1 MLNIIFFQNNSN
13 TFANNSI
20 TIKMI
25 IQFKIAQPTC
35 TYLKDPQETKLG
47 FSIIQHSI
55 LLIHEIGFERFTFK
69 KLSESIGCT
78 EASVYRYFQSK
89 QQLLLFLFSW
99 YWGWM
104 NYRVQ
109 HEITSSKTSFE
120 RLEKAISLLIERS
133 LDDQRT
139 PFIDEAKLQEIIE
152 QEGVKSLLTKE
163 VDSINQTGAFENY
176 KQLVGYLA
184 ELIHQINPNYPYPN
198 MLITTIIEGAHLQH
212 FFADHLPRLT
222 NRSKNHESIGSFYLH
237 LLTSSLQT
245 NEKTGY

>member
-1 MLNIIFFQNNSN
+1 
-13 TFANNSI
+13 
-20 TIKMI
+20 MI

-35 TYLKDPQETKLG
+35 TFLRDPQETKLG
-47 FSIIQHSI
+47 LQIIQHSI
-55 LLIHEIGFERFTFK
+55 LLIHEIGFERFTLK

-89 QQLLLFLFSW
+89 HQLLLFLFSW

-104 NYRVQ
+104 NYRIQ
-109 HEITSSKTSFE
+109 HEIDPSKTPFQ
-120 RLEKAISLLIERS
+120 RLEIAVSLLIERS
-133 LDDQRT
+133 LDDPRT
-139 PFIDEAKLQEIIE
+139 SFIDESKLQAIIE

-163 VDSINQTGAFENY
+163 VDNINETGAFENY

-184 ELIHQINPNYPYPN
+184 ELIHQFNPNYAYPN

-222 NRSKNHESIGSFYLH
+222 NRTENHESIGSFYLN
-237 LLTSSLQT
+237 LLTSSLQPHG
-245 NEKTGY
+245 NNNK

>member
-1 MLNIIFFQNNSN
+1 
-13 TFANNSI
+13 
-20 TIKMI
+20 MI
-25 IQFKIAQPTC
+25 IQFKIAQPTS
-35 TYLKDPQETKLG
+35 THLRDPQETKLG
-47 FSIIQHSI
+47 LSIIQHSI

-78 EASVYRYFQSK
+78 EASVYRYFNSK
-89 QQLLLFLFSW
+89 HQLLLFLFSW

-109 HEITSSKTSFE
+109 HEIDNSKSSYE
-120 RLEKAISLLIERS
+120 RLEKAIMLLIERTP
-133 LDDQRT
+133 DDQRT

-152 QEGVKSLLTKE
+152 QGGVKSLLTKE
-163 VDSINQTGAFENY
+163 VDSINKTGAFEHY

-184 ELIHQINPNYPYPN
+184 ELIQRINPDYIYPN

-222 NRSKNHESIGSFYLH
+222 NRTENHDSIVSFYLH
-237 LLTSSLQT
+237 LLISSLHP
-245 NEKTGY
+245 NGNSNH

>member
-1 MLNIIFFQNNSN
+1 MV
-13 TFANNSI
+13 
-20 TIKMI
+20 
-25 IQFKIAQPTC
+25 IQFKIAQPAC

-47 FSIIQHSI
+47 VSIIQHSI

-69 KLSESIGCT
+69 KLSEAIGCT

-89 QQLLLFLFSW
+89 HQLLLFLFSW

-104 NYRVQ
+104 NYRIQ
-109 HEITSSKTSFE
+109 HEIDPAKKASE
-120 RLEKAISLLIERS
+120 RLEKAISLLIGHHSNEH
-133 LDDQRT
+133 QIH
-139 PFIDEAKLQEIIE
+139 FIHEAKLQQIIE
-152 QEGVKSLLTKE
+152 QEGLKSILTKE
-163 VDSINQTGAFENY
+163 VDNINETGAFENY

-184 ELIHQINPNYPYPN
+184 DLIHHINPEYAYPN

-222 NRSKNHESIGSFYLH
+222 NRSENYQSIRSFYLH

-245 NEKTGY
+245 NGKIND

>member
-1 MLNIIFFQNNSN
+1 
-13 TFANNSI
+13 
-20 TIKMI
+20 MI
-25 IQFKIAQPTC
+25 IQFKIAQPAS

-47 FSIIQHSI
+47 LSIIQHSI

-104 NYRVQ
+104 NHRVQ
-109 HEITSSKTSFE
+109 HEIDPAKNTLE

-133 LDDQRT
+133 SNEQQIH
-139 PFIDEAKLQEIIE
+139 FIHEAKLQQIIE
-152 QEGVKSLLTKE
+152 QEGVKSILTKE
-163 VDSINQTGAFENY
+163 VDNINETGAFENY
-176 KQLVGYLA
+176 KQLVGYLS
-184 ELIHQINPNYPYPN
+184 EFIHQINPDYAYPN

-222 NRSKNHESIGSFYLH
+222 NRSENHQSIGSFYLH

-245 NEKTGY
+245 NGKTND

>member
-1 MLNIIFFQNNSN
+1 
-13 TFANNSI
+13 
-20 TIKMI
+20 MI
-25 IQFKIAQPTC
+25 VQFKIAQPVS
-35 TYLKDPQETKLG
+35 TYLRDPQETKLG
-47 FSIIQHSI
+47 LSIIQHSI
-55 LLIHEIGFERFTFK
+55 LLVHEIGFERFTFK

-78 EASVYRYFQSK
+78 EASVYRYFNSK

-109 HEITSSKTSFE
+109 HEIDASKTPFE
-120 RLEKAISLLIERS
+120 RLEKAISLLIERT

-139 PFIDEAKLQEIIE
+139 PFINEAKLQEIIE

-163 VDSINQTGAFENY
+163 VDAINKTGAFENY
-176 KQLVGYLA
+176 KQLVGHLA
-184 ELIHQINPNYPYPN
+184 TLIHAINPDYAYPN

-222 NRSKNHESIGSFYLH
+222 NRSENHKSIASFYID
-237 LLTSSLQT
+237 LLTSSLRT
-245 NEKTGY
+245 NENSDH